1 MYIYITHPLKKYKR
15 GGVYAAKNVLFTCF
29 FLGFPREKFY
39 TPRSVRG
46 GGGRWMGL
54 TKAVR
59 TTPPSLIHFAEVLE
73 FLGFLGVLNP
83 WAFILFTY
91 VLANHS
97 VGIPRIPQCSMNPPV
112 YTFYVRVSI
121 LDIHRSAGIHCP
133 LSFILFMFSR
143 HPSCWTE
150 KKNMFNLP
158 VAVLPKAFFGHTP
171 RLLSRKS
178 RTA

>member
-1 MYIYITHPLKKYKR
+1 MDGVDKGSSNHP
-15 GGVYAAKNVLFTCF
+15 
-29 FLGFPREKFY
+29 
-39 TPRSVRG
+39 
-46 GGGRWMGL
+46 
-54 TKAVR
+54 
-59 TTPPSLIHFAEVLE
+59 PPSLIHLAEVLE

-158 VAVLPKAFFGHTP
+158 VTVLPKAFFGHTP

-178 RTA
+178 RTAQRIQGLRHTKPEHTEKTN